1 MSLDSL
7 KERVQA
13 DTSVLDG
20 DDQPLFTPDP
30 AAVAG
35 SQLTAFIRFVERREG
50 LVLPDQ
56 AALQRWAILD
66 GPRFWTALLAWL
78 APPTSGM
85 ADPALLGDRCE
96 TARFFPDLRLNYAEA
111 LLAGDDG
118 AEAVIAR
125 RADGEEVR
133 LTRGELRRKVRCL
146 ASGFQTLGLAPGDA
160 VAAVLRNDV
169 EAVVAVLAA
178 AACGATIATVGPE
191 MGPDILAER
200 LETLEPRLLI
210 VSAEPRPQ
218 DGGAPVVDRVSE
230 LITKLP
236 SLKAV
241 VALDGAV
248 IDGGALPVLRA
259 ADLAEGPEAAF
270 DRFPFNHPLFVLF
283 SSGTTGKAKGFVHGA
298 GGTLL
303 EHLKEHRLH
312 GDLRPGER
320 LFFQTSPA
328 WMMWHWQLSALASG
342 AAIVLYDGP
351 VDAPETLWRLADETG
366 ATCFGTSP
374 PYLGLCRSLDYRPGD
389 HLALKALRSVL
400 STGSVLSPQL
410 ARWVREAVKP
420 LPVQSISGGSD
431 IIGCFVLGSPNLP
444 TFAGEAQCVSLGLD
458 VRPSGPGGEG
468 ELTCHNPFPSR
479 PLSLLADPF
488 GVRFHEAYFSR
499 HVTAWSH
506 GDWIR
511 ATPRG
516 GVILRG
522 RMDGVLNIR
531 GVRVGPAEVY
541 AVLAD
546 EPRIAQALAV
556 EQSDETSGEARMAL
570 LVVPVAGVTVDDA
583 LRADIRRLLTRRA
596 SAVHAPAVILAVDAL
611 PTTHSGKLSEA
622 AAADAVNGRS
632 PHNLATLRNP
642 ESVTAIRQAMAA
654 WTRDAGG
661 AAGGSAEDWLGAVW
675 RTLLGAETIGLDDN
689 FFDLGGHSLTA
700 ARVLAEVRRRT
711 GRRLPMATLLHAP
724 TIRTLAAV
732 IDAPDWS
739 ASSRIAPLRTDGTGE
754 PLFIVHSMTGNVL
767 QLHSLVRAL
776 DCGRP
781 IHGVQARG
789 IDLDEA
795 PLADV
800 EAMATDYVAAI
811 RTVQPKGP
819 YRLAGFSFGGLA
831 AFEMARR
838 LEAMGEPVA
847 ELILLDSKV
856 DKRFL
861 PAAERARLLMR
872 RLAHHARRIRRM
884 PLAEILVYLRDRAF
898 ALAGRRAPPAP
909 PLHEI
914 PPRLQAVRDG
924 IVAATGRY
932 RPGAYGGEVLFVRA
946 EIPEDIPF
954 DAASAFRAAA
964 RGGVTEMVAPGDH
977 DGMIEPPHAATLA
990 AMLSE
995 RLRP

>member
-13 DTSVLDG
+13 DTSALDDG
-20 DDQPLFTPDP
+20 DQPLFTPDP

-35 SQLTAFIRFVERREG
+35 SQLTAFIQHVERREG
-50 LVLPDQ
+50 LTLPDQ

-78 APPTSGM
+78 DLPTSGV

-111 LLAGDDG
+111 LLAGDDA

-125 RADGEEVR
+125 RDDVGEVR
-133 LTRGELRRKVRCL
+133 LTRGELRRKVSCL
-146 ASGFQTLGLAPGDA
+146 ASGFQTLGLTPGDA
-160 VAAVLRNDV
+160 VAAVLRNDLD
-169 EAVVAVLAA
+169 AVVAVLAA

-210 VSAEPRPQ
+210 VSAGPRPQ
-218 DGGAPVVDRVSE
+218 DSGAPVAERVSD
-230 LITKLP
+230 LIAKLP

-241 VALDGAV
+241 VVLDEAV
-248 IDGGALPVLRA
+248 VDGGRLPVLRA
-259 ADLAEGPEAAF
+259 ADLADGPEAAF

-328 WMMWHWQLSALASG
+328 WMMWHWQLSALAAG
-342 AAIVLYDGP
+342 ATIVLHDGP

-366 ATCFGTSP
+366 VACFGTSP
-374 PYLGLCRSLDYRPGD
+374 PFLGLCRSLDYRPGD
-389 HLALKALRSVL
+389 HLALKRLRSVL
-400 STGSVLSPQL
+400 STGSVLPPHL
-410 ARWVREAVKP
+410 ARWVCEAVKP
-420 LPVQSISGGSD
+420 LAVQSISGGSD

-458 VRPSGPGGEG
+458 VRSSGPGGEG
-468 ELTCHNPFPSR
+468 ELTCHGPFPSR

-488 GVRFHEAYFSR
+488 GVRLHEAYFSR

-506 GDWIR
+506 GDLIR
-511 ATPRG
+511 VTPRG

-531 GVRVGPAEVY
+531 GIRVGPAEVY
-541 AVLAD
+541 AILAD
-546 EPRIAQALAV
+546 EPRIVQALAV
-556 EQSDETSGEARMAL
+556 EQQDEASGEARMAL
-570 LVVPVAGVTVDDA
+570 LVVPAPGVTVDDA
-583 LRADIRRLLTRRA
+583 LRADIRRVLTRRA
-596 SAVHAPAVILAVDAL
+596 SAAHAPALILAVDAL

-622 AAADAVNGRS
+622 AAADAVNGR
-632 PHNLATLRNP
+632 PPRNLATLRNP
-642 ESVTAIRQAMAA
+642 ESVAAITRAVSASDARTGDADAGSTAA
-654 WTRDAGG
+654 WLT
-661 AAGGSAEDWLGAVW
+661 EVW
-675 RTLLGAETIGLDDN
+675 RTLLGAEAIGPDDN

-711 GRRLPMATLLHAP
+711 DRRLPMATLLHAP
-724 TIRTLAAV
+724 TVRTLAAV

-776 DCGRP
+776 DCSRP
-781 IHGVQARG
+781 VYGVQARG
-789 IDLDEA
+789 LDLDET
-795 PLADV
+795 PLDEV
-800 EAMATDYVAAI
+800 EAMAADYVAAV

-838 LEAMGEPVA
+838 LEAMGETVA

-861 PAAERARLLMR
+861 PAAERARLLVR
-872 RLAHHARRIRRM
+872 RLAHHARRMGRM
-884 PLAEILVYLRDRAF
+884 SPVQVLAYLRDRAL
-898 ALAGRRAPPAP
+898 ALVGRRAPPP
-909 PLHEI
+909 PPHDI

-932 RPGAYGGEVLFVRA
+932 RPGPYGGEVLFVRA
-946 EIPEDIPF
+946 GTPEEIPF
-954 DAASAFRAAA
+954 DAASAFRGAA
-964 RGGVTEMVAPGDH
+964 RGGVTETVAPGDH
-977 DGMIEPPHAATLA
+977 DSMIEPPHVATLA
-990 AMLSE
+990 AMLSQ